1 MKKLVHALF
10 FLCLVL
16 INYSLVFGQLI
27 NPQWSKQ
34 FGGSLNEAA
43 GFGNGSFGSPSV
55 SVAAG
60 ENLDVH
66 YVLSYTSSSDG
77 YVNTNAGSE
86 DVWLL
91 KLNLEGDTLW
101 TKVLGGT
108 EAERGF
114 HVLYEAGA
122 VYICG
127 RTNSNNGDFTGNNGG
142 SDGFITKLDTDG
154 NVLWTRLYG
163 GTQPESFYQMIYHN
177 GGLIVVGEAGSS
189 DGDLSSINVGLG
201 QAWIL
206 KVNPENGAIL
216 WQTVTAGVQQ
226 PNNPNFIE
234 NFWSIA
240 AVPDNSG
247 YIAVGVDG
255 DFNDFNSDKL
265 LINKYDLNGNK
276 IWEKSYGSNAR
287 DWAAQVVCIQDKIYI
302 AANAGGSGGDVSN
315 FLGTTDLWML
325 ELAANGDLLNEKTF
339 GGSDLD
345 YPYGLFVRNNQELIV
360 TGITRSTDFDLSNST
375 PAGAIDAW
383 LLVVSTDFQIQQSI
397 RWGGSEGDFAHQMA
411 RSSDGYVVVGRTD
424 SNDGVFNNSNGGR
437 DLFYTKF
444 TEMVNTVEFKKSPVR
459 IYPNPTND
467 ILNISV
473 LENGFIKVLD
483 VTGKIIHSEEIKT
496 GNSALNVNQFPAGI
510 YYLQFNT
517 PFNQSTLK
525 WVKQ

>member
-1 MKKLVHALF
+1 MKNIITNL
-10 FLCLVL
+10 LVL
-16 INYSLVFGQLI
+16 GLIFVSYSHLFGQLI

-34 FGGSLNEAA
+34 YGGSLDEAA

-55 SVAAG
+55 SVTAG

-66 YVLSYTSSSDG
+66 YVLSYSSSSDG
-77 YVNTNAGSE
+77 YVQTNAGSE

-114 HVLYEAGA
+114 HVLYEDGA

-154 NVLWTRLYG
+154 NVIWSRLYG

-177 GGLIVVGEAGSS
+177 GGLIVVGETGSS
-189 DGDLSSINVGLG
+189 DGDLSPINVGLG

-206 KVNPENGAIL
+206 KINADNGDII

-226 PNNPNFIE
+226 PSNPNFIE
-234 NFWSIA
+234 NFWSVA

-255 DFNDFNSDKL
+255 DFNDFNTDQL
-265 LINKYDLNGNK
+265 LINKYDLDGNK
-276 IWEKSYGSNAR
+276 LWEKSYGSNAR
-287 DWAAQVVCIQDKIYI
+287 DWAAQVVCLEDKIYI

-360 TGITRSTDFDLSNST
+360 TGITRSTDLDLSNST

-383 LLVVSTDFQIQQSI
+383 FVVISTDFQIQQSV
-397 RWGGSEGDFAHQMA
+397 RWGGTQGDFAHQMA
-411 RSSDGYVVVGRTD
+411 HSSDGFVVVGRTD

-437 DLFYTKF
+437 DIFITKF
-444 TEMVNTVEFKKSPVR
+444 TEMVNTNELQNSEVKL
-459 IYPNPTND
+459 YPNPTQNV
-467 ILNISV
+467 INIEVKEVGSIQIIDALGQSLHWQEV
-473 LENGFIKVLD
+473 NL
-483 VTGKIIHSEEIKT
+483 GKNKI
-496 GNSALNVNQFPAGI
+496 NVEPFPSGI
-510 YYLQFNT
+510 YYVRYCT
-517 PFNQSTLK
+517 PFNQFTLK